1 VQDARVHSERRKKM
15 LIAAGVAALALALPL
30 TLSVIGGRK
39 MWEEMRSRP
48 VAEPVTSALQEAAER
63 AAEAAL
69 PVPTLAPDA
78 ETLECAP
85 DKIEAEVQR
94 VVRLADGVGGVAS
107 SWNDGQ
113 SIRIIAKIPAEA
125 ESIYRDA
132 VKKGIYDLQIAQ
144 TATQTTIVEVLIK
157 PTEATKSGGKQ
168 MR

>member
-1 VQDARVHSERRKKM
+1 MPSDGRKKM
-15 LIAAGVAALALALPL
+15 LLAAGVAALAIALPL
-30 TLSVIGGRK
+30 TLAVIGGRK
-39 MWEEMRSRP
+39 MWEETRSRP

-78 ETLECAP
+78 ETLECAS

-94 VVRLADGVGGVAS
+94 VVRLANGVGGVAS

-113 SIRIIAKIPAEA
+113 TIRIIAKIPADA

-157 PTEATKSGGKQ
+157 PMGEAASAASAT
-168 MR
+168 R